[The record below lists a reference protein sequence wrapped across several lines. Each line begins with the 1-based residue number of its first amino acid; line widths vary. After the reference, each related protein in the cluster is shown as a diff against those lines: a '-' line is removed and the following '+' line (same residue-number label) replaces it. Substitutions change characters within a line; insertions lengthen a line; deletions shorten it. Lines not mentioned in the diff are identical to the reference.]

1 MMSCGEGDIELIGA
15 RHPCLEIQD
24 DINFIANDVS
34 LIRGIYL
41 IICGRVI
48 TRCTQEK
55 MNFRSLQDPIWEENQ
70 LILEW
75 FAPY

>member
-34 LIRGIYL
+34 LIRGIY
-41 IICGRVI
+41 I
-48 TRCTQEK
+48 
-55 MNFRSLQDPIWEENQ
+55 
-70 LILEW
+70 
-75 FAPY
+75 